1 MKIVSPALICISILL
16 ASYLIGR
23 GFFGHLVKK
32 GAGFAAAAGLMVL
45 WGVFLVISIP
55 VIIFQNDKIGM
66 HTIVNIYAVTV
77 PAIVLAAL
85 ILSILKTVRKR
96 KTGDKKKEQLV
107 LDNKEIIYLSIFF
120 ALVFYQLFKAVFYAY
135 ADGDDAF
142 YVAMSQSLS
151 GELDALYI
159 NNPYTGVIDGL
170 MYRYA
175 LAPFPVWIAFLSR
188 IFKVNAAT
196 VSHICMPIALI
207 PITYAIYNAIGEK
220 LFAGNK
226 EKKYIFLCLVA
237 VFIMFSGYSFYPS
250 EVFMLTRARQG
261 KEALGNIVIP
271 LLFYEMLDT
280 ASGDEWSISPKN
292 YILIIFIALSGA
304 LTSVFGNIL
313 VLVALFGNFIYSFMR
328 HAVLKEKIKA
338 ASLALPNLLMLALY
352 VLL

>member
-1 MKIVSPALICISILL
+1 MKFVDPALICIAVIF

-23 GFFGHLVKK
+23 GFFAELAKK
-32 GAGFAAAAGLMVL
+32 GAGLVIASGLMVM
-45 WGVFLVISIP
+45 WGIFLIVSIP
-55 VIIFQNDKIGM
+55 VIIFQNEKIGM
-66 HTIVNIYAVTV
+66 HTIVNIYAVAV
-77 PAIVLAAL
+77 PVLVAASVVLL
-85 ILSILKTVRKR
+85 IINLIKNRR
-96 KTGDKKKEQLV
+96 TGEKHKEPLV

-120 ALVFYQLFKAVFYAY
+120 ALVLYQLFKAVFYAY

-151 GELDALYI
+151 GQADALYI

-170 MYRYA
+170 MIRYA
-175 LAPFPVWIAFLSR
+175 LAPFPVWIAFLAR

-196 VSHICMPIALI
+196 VSHICMPIVLI
-207 PITYAIYNAIGEK
+207 PITYAIYNAVGEK

-226 EKKYIFLCLVA
+226 QKKYIFLCLVA

-250 EVFMLTRARQG
+250 EVYMLTRAMQG

-271 LLFYEMLDT
+271 LLFYEMMDT
-280 ASGDEWSISPKN
+280 ASGEEWTITTKN
-292 YILIIFIALSGA
+292 YILIIFITLSVA

-313 VLVALFGNFIYSFMR
+313 VLVALFGNFVYSFIR
-328 HAVLKEKIKA
+328 HAALKEKIKA
-338 ASLALPNLLMLALY
+338 ASLAIPNLLILALY